1 MQRKDKQLSVKIKS
15 APRLFDPLFHGLTRS
30 LKSLLVFTGPSL
42 PSLTNNNNNA
52 DKLKSEMELYKHVAR
67 GGSKT

>member
-1 MQRKDKQLSVKIKS
+1 MIKS

-30 LKSLLVFTGPSL
+30 LKFLLVFTGMTL
-42 PSLTNNNNNA
+42 PSFTNNNNNNA